1 MDSLL
6 KPIEPDVLKKMFLSD
21 DLTTD
26 FIKNKEYSTDPNV
39 ICVANVLL
47 SYYMN
52 MNQVNNM
59 LSNYSSMVTNEDLS
73 PEKKADIK
81 LRIQLLTYV
90 SMQKIEL
97 DKVDNNKIID
107 SILKKTG
114 KKSRRKV
121 NRSKRS
127 RTKRSRTK
135 RSRSKKIKRNHH

>member
-1 MDSLL
+1 MDQLL
-6 KPIEPDVLKKMFLSD
+6 EPIKQDVLKKMFLSD

-39 ICVANVLL
+39 IRVANVLL

-59 LSNYSSMVTNEDLS
+59 LTDYSYKVTNEILS
-73 PEKKADIK
+73 PQKKADIE

-90 SMQKIEL
+90 SKQKIEL

-114 KKSRRKV
+114 KKSSRKV
-121 NRSKRS
+121 
-127 RTKRSRTK
+127 KRSRTK
-135 RSRSKKIKRNHH
+135 RSRSKRSRSKRSRKYVK